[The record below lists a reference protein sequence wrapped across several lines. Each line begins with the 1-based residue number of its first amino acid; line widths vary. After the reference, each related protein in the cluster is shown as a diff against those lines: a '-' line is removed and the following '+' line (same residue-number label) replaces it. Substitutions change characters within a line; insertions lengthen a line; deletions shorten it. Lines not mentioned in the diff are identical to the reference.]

1 MRHLVA
7 STLVLCLCA
16 SVFAVAADARRR
28 ATRGERI
35 AIATAVNRVNPR
47 APGRCF
53 PLSIAVSTV
62 NRNYASAEFRRIV
75 SCRAVVGD
83 GIFVLRRV
91 RPGVWRILSAGTEHS
106 CRQAPRGVI
115 RDLLGTCQ

>member
-1 MRHLVA
+1 M
-7 STLVLCLCA
+7 VLCLCGG
-16 SVFAVAADARRR
+16 VFVAAADARRR

-35 AIATAVNRVNPR
+35 AITSVVKRANPN
-47 APGRCF
+47 APARCF
-53 PLSIAVSTV
+53 PLSIAISTV
-62 NRNYASAEFRRIV
+62 NRNYASAEFRRMV

-106 CRQAPRGVI
+106 CREAPRGVI

>member
-1 MRHLVA
+1 L
-7 STLVLCLCA
+7 LLCLCG
-16 SVFAVAADARRR
+16 SVFVAAADARRR

-35 AIATAVNRVNPR
+35 AITAVVKRTNQN

-53 PLSIAVSTV
+53 PLSIAISTV

-75 SCRAVVGD
+75 SCRATVGD
-83 GIFVLRRV
+83 GICVLRRV
-91 RPGVWRILSAGTEHS
+91 RRGVWRILSAGTEHS
-106 CRQAPRGVI
+106 CREAPRGVI